1 MQADLPCFTMR
12 KKMTKDLGGAK
23 IYIKREDLNH
33 TGSHK
38 INNVLGQALLA
49 QKMGKK
55 RLIAETGSRSARSCN
70 RYGSC
75 SVWYGMRSLYGR
87 RRYGTSSIKRIRYE
101 FTWRKSNWRKSGTR
115 TLKDAVNEA
124 MRDWTAN
131 VENTYYLIG
140 SAMGPHPY
148 PTMVRDFQ
156 KLLVRK
162 QNAN

>member
-1 MQADLPCFTMR
+1 
-12 KKMTKDLGGAK
+12 
-23 IYIKREDLNH
+23 
-33 TGSHK
+33 
-38 INNVLGQALLA
+38 
-49 QKMGKK
+49 MGKK
-55 RLIAETGSRSARSCN
+55 RLIAETGA
-70 RYGSC
+70 GQHG
-75 SVWYGMRSLYGR
+75 VATATVAALFGMECEVYGR
-87 RRYGTSSIKRIRYE
+87 RRYGTSSIKRIPYE